1 MISAHIIAKNTIF
14 TIMNPCIAIIDQNTL
29 SNVTLRSVLWDLY
42 NNVEVLTYSSMEGF
56 IRDSNRHF
64 VHFFVSSDI
73 FFTHVDE
80 FELLRNQTT
89 VLCIGPNKRYE
100 AAGFTVLD
108 ISLPE
113 QELIGKLLNIQ
124 FTSIYEPQKSQKG
137 KGGISVTNE
146 LSAREK
152 DVLKL
157 IIKGYTNKEI
167 SSGLDISITTVI
179 FHRNNICEKLGTR
192 SIGKMTIYAVL
203 SGLVEINDI

>member
-1 MISAHIIAKNTIF
+1 
-14 TIMNPCIAIIDQNTL
+14 MNPCIAIIDQNTL

-42 NNVEVLTYSSMEGF
+42 NKVEVLTYNSMDAF
-56 IRDSNRHF
+56 IKDSNRHF

-100 AAGFTVLD
+100 NAGFTVLD

-124 FTSIYEPQKSQKG
+124 FTSIYDPQKSQKS
-137 KGGISVTNE
+137 KNGIEVTNE
-146 LSAREK
+146 LSVREK
-152 DVLKL
+152 DVLRL

-192 SIGKMTIYAVL
+192 SIGKITIYAVL

>member
-1 MISAHIIAKNTIF
+1 
-14 TIMNPCIAIIDQNTL
+14 MNPCIAIIDQNTL

-42 NNVEVLTYSSMEGF
+42 NKVEVLTYNSMDAF

-100 AAGFTVLD
+100 NAGFTVLD

-124 FTSIYEPQKSQKG
+124 FTSIYDPQKSQKS
-137 KGGISVTNE
+137 KNSIGITNE

-152 DVLKL
+152 DVLRL